1 MTIAPTCGLERHL
14 NSCSKLKLTF
24 LLASLAS
31 VLLADTRAEA
41 LNVHGVYR
49 TACTRELGVILQ
61 VQKRNLSLLKFD
73 GTIIKIPRHEIVS
86 LAYYPVTQLPLTALP
101 SRPEVPALRIKTIYR
116 DEIVD
121 LATGWPVDYS
131 ETKIAFLLDS
141 GKDIVIDKDSIWSL
155 EFVYQLDTT
164 KRAAA
169 GLLEFAHP
177 QTAGFCASQSK
188 LLGSARTVF
197 AQQILND
204 RVVIKRELDRLKEGY
219 EEIVEF
225 DQDQKFYPVPHVY
238 KDRTALGL
246 WVSMFSRYGASKTRS
261 NNFTPMLVD
270 ELHLGPFRY
279 QHIFLSGSAPNNFLL
294 HNEAQSQIYYR
305 FKAAY
310 FHASVFVDPNLVLV
324 GTKYQWRPDDLVD
337 EVIDDR
343 LNEIG
348 GVEFGFDLGPVA
360 IELAPA
366 VIAQAA
372 VKSPEFFESKS
383 DLNLWRVGARFTKR
397 HWQAQVFAGYATG
410 SGDAQDLEDEFFAGN
425 SDWQYLYGRANLS
438 FDPHP
443 RVTAIASTI
452 YRKLNYELSNRTDF
466 NGNTL
471 ADLSYRSTAVS
482 AALQGW
488 YALSHR
494 FNVGANAVL
503 ELHTNKGAGESRR
516 RRLFPKLGIS
526 TSFSF

>member
-1 MTIAPTCGLERHL
+1 M
-14 NSCSKLKLTF
+14 F
-24 LLASLAS
+24 ASLAS
-31 VLLADTRAEA
+31 VLFGGTRAEA

-49 TACTRELGVILQ
+49 TACTRDLGVILQ
-61 VQKRNLSLLKFD
+61 VEKRDLHLLKFD

-101 SRPEVPALRIKTIYR
+101 SRPEVPALRIETIYR
-116 DEIVD
+116 DEVVD

-141 GKDIVIDKDSIWSL
+141 GKDIAIDKDSIWSL
-155 EFVYQLDTT
+155 GFVDKLDTT
-164 KRAAA
+164 KPRAAA
-169 GLLEFAHP
+169 GMLEFAHP
-177 QTAGFCASQSK
+177 QTAGFCASKSK

-279 QHIFLSGSAPNNFLL
+279 QHIFLSGSAPNNMLL

-348 GVEFGFDLGPVA
+348 AVEFGFDLGPVA
-360 IELAPA
+360 IELTPA
-366 VIAQAA
+366 VIAQAT
-372 VKSPEFFESKS
+372 VKVPALFESKS
-383 DLNLWRVGARFTKR
+383 DLNLWRAGARFTKR
-397 HWQAQVFAGYATG
+397 HWQAQVFAGYAIA
-410 SGDAQDLEDEFFAGN
+410 SGTAQNLTNEFFEGDT
-425 SDWQYLYGRANLS
+425 DWQYLYGRANLS

-452 YRKLNYELSNRTDF
+452 YRKLNYDVFDRFDL
-466 NGNTL
+466 NGNALPDL
-471 ADLSYRSTAVS
+471 AYRSTSLS
-482 AALQGW
+482 AALQGS

-494 FNVGANAVL
+494 FNVGGNAVL

-516 RRLFPKLGIS
+516 RRLFPKLGVS